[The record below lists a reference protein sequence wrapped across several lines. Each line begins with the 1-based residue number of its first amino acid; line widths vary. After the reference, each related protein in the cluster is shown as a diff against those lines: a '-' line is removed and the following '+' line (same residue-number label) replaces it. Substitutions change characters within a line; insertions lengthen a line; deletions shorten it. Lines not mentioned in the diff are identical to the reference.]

1 MKPGPMKRTL
11 KTSLLAGLALS
22 LALTA
27 CGDDRSGAAAVAP
40 PPRKPA
46 PAPVVAAAEKPLL
59 YAYNPTAKRDP
70 FRSPVADMRATS
82 PSNSACAD
90 PLCQYELDQL
100 TLVAVVT
107 GDANPLAMVEDPQGR
122 GYMVR
127 RNARM
132 GRQGGRVTQI
142 LRDSITVTELFTGP
156 DGKVTP
162 NPVSV
167 GLKPDTTAKVDIDF
181 LTGKPYP

>member
-1 MKPGPMKRTL
+1 M
-11 KTSLLAGLALS
+11 KTSTPFALS
-22 LALTA
+22 GVVLALALTA
-27 CGDDRSGAAAVAP
+27 CGEDHSGAPAVSPAS
-40 PPRKPA
+40 RKPVA
-46 PAPVVAAAEKPLL
+46 AVVAASPDKPLL
-59 YAYNPTAKRDP
+59 YAYNPTGKRDP
-70 FRSPVADMRATS
+70 FRSPVADMRASS

-90 PLCQYELDQL
+90 PLCQFELDQL

-142 LRDSITVTELFTGP
+142 LRDRITVTELFTGA

-167 GLKPDTTAKVDIDF
+167 GLKSDESVKTDIDF
-181 LTGKPYP
+181 TTGKPYP